1 MTILDVREEIEFLE
15 YHIPGSVH
23 IPLGKLRGRLDELD
37 KNKMTAVICS
47 VGIRAYNA
55 ARILM
60 QNGFGRYGLWREE
73 SIFIS
78 HSTLEIL
85 KKSFMLFR
93 QKYRDALLTW
103 EKEGVRKETIIYRY
117 IFQKFYDIIVL

>member
-1 MTILDVREEIEFLE
+1 
-15 YHIPGSVH
+15 
-23 IPLGKLRGRLDELD
+23 
-37 KNKMTAVICS
+37 MTAVICA

-60 QNGFGRYGLWREE
+60 QNGFGQVRVVEGGINFYKSQHFRDFE
-73 SIFIS
+73 
-78 HSTLEIL
+78 
-85 KKSFMLFR
+85 KSFRLFR

>member
-1 MTILDVREEIEFLE
+1 MEF
-15 YHIPGSVH
+15 
-23 IPLGKLRGRLDELD
+23 K
-37 KNKMTAVICS
+37 A
-47 VGIRAYNA
+47 
-55 ARILM
+55 
-60 QNGFGRYGLWREE
+60 RYGLWREE

-85 KKSFMLFR
+85 IKSFMLFR